1 METSQLFP
9 HRGDLFFLKRLD
21 VSHCCKYEQDGGML
35 LRAAE
40 LKSKVHDE
48 KAFERSLTDTLMHV
62 LKVVEK
68 TLQLHSGL

>member
-1 METSQLFP
+1 
-9 HRGDLFFLKRLD
+9 
-21 VSHCCKYEQDGGML
+21 ML